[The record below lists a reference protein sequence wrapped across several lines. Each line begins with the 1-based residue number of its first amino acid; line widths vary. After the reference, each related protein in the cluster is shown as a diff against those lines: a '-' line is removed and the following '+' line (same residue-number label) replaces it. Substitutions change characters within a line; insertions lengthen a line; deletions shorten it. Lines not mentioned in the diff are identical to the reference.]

1 MENKRVIDL
10 DNADN
15 VRELGGYQTM
25 DGHHIKWHKLLR
37 SGSLGFINDREV
49 QFLEDYGVRYDVDLR
64 SAQEVKDVKDLVDGS
79 KLHYIFDP
87 VFNEDRTDNSQD
99 PEEFHQLVEEHPEYG
114 MQHMEEVYRQMITQ
128 APCRKAFNEL
138 FMVLL
143 ENKIDGQSVLFHCTA
158 GKDRTG
164 MSAVF
169 ILAALGVDME
179 TIRKDYIL
187 TNDVVKDVI
196 ERKVQ
201 EVRTAGFSEHAAN
214 NLKTLYSVNMVF
226 LDAAL
231 EEITK
236 HYGNM
241 QNFLHDGLD
250 LTDEDIDK
258 LKTYY
263 LD

>member
-1 MENKRVIDL
+1 MENKRVIKL
-10 DNADN
+10 DSAEN

-25 DGHHIKWHKLLR
+25 DGHHVKWHKLLR
-37 SGSLGFINDREV
+37 SGSLGFINEKDLK
-49 QFLEDYGVRYDVDLR
+49 FLENYGVRYDVDLR
-64 SAQEVKDVKDLVDGS
+64 SGQEVKDIKDLVDGS

-99 PEEFHQLVEEHPEYG
+99 PKEFRKIVEENPKYG
-114 MQHMEEVYRQMITQ
+114 LDHMEDVYRQMITQ
-128 APCRKAFNEL
+128 APCRNAFHEL
-138 FMVLL
+138 FMILL
-143 ENKIDGQSVLFHCTA
+143 ENKDNDQSVLFHCTA

-179 TIRKDYIL
+179 TIRKDYIM
-187 TNDVVKDVI
+187 TNEVVKDII
-196 ERKVQ
+196 EKKVQ
-201 EVRTAGFSEHAAN
+201 EVRTAGFSDHAAE
-214 NLKTLYSVNMVF
+214 NLRVLYSVNMKF

-231 EEITK
+231 EEIDK
-236 HYGNM
+236 NYGTM

-250 LTDEDIDK
+250 LTEANIDE
-258 LKTYY
+258 LKQLY